1 MNKKFICI
9 EGNIGVGKTTLSN
22 MLAEHYKAKLLL
34 ENFEDNPYLKD
45 FYIDSRKFALQV
57 ELSFL
62 ADRYQQ
68 QLAYINEDNV
78 IVSDYLFDK
87 SLIFAGINLFADEL
101 KIFKAAFFEARHQIK
116 KPDVIVFLDA
126 TEDLLERNI
135 KKRGRNFEENI
146 PSVYLQK
153 VTNAY
158 YAYLKNQSHDFPVI
172 WINANEYDVI
182 GNVSHFNHIV
192 ELIESKTDNLIH
204 YI

>member
-9 EGNIGVGKTTLSN
+9 EGNIGAGKTTLAHLLS
-22 MLAEHYKAKLLL
+22 ERYQAKLLL

-45 FYIDSRKFALQV
+45 FYLNSEKFALQV

-62 ADRYQQ
+62 ADRFNE
-68 QLAYINEDNV
+68 QLSLRTEKGI

-87 SLIFAGINLFADEL
+87 SFIFAGINLKKESISLFT
-101 KIFKAAFFEARHQIK
+101 AAFYEAK
-116 KPDVIVFLDA
+116 KQLREPDILIFLDA

-146 PSVYLQK
+146 PTAYLQK

-158 YAYLKNQSHDFPVI
+158 HSYFKHHELRCPVI
-172 WINANEYDVI
+172 WVNANEYDLI
-182 GNVSHFNHIV
+182 GNKGHLKRLEDLLLNVN
-192 ELIESKTDNLIH
+192 EKEIH
-204 YI
+204 YL

>member
-9 EGNIGVGKTTLSN
+9 EGNIGAGKTTLAN
-22 MLAEHYKAKLLL
+22 KLAEHYQAKLLL

-45 FYIDSRKFALQV
+45 FYIDSKKFALQV

-62 ADRYQQ
+62 ADRYKQQ
-68 QLAYINEDNV
+68 MDFVNEHEM

-87 SLIFAGINLFADEL
+87 SLIFAGINLTPDEF
-101 KIFKAAFFEARHQIK
+101 KIFNAAFTEAKDHIRH
-116 KPDVIVFLDA
+116 PDIIIFLDA

-146 PSVYLQK
+146 PSAYLQK

-158 YAYLKNQSHDFPVI
+158 YAYLKKLNHNCPVI
-172 WINANEYDVI
+172 WVNVNEYDLI
-182 GNVSHFNHIV
+182 GNNGHFKYMI
-192 ELIESKTDNLIH
+192 ELLELKADKNIH
-204 YI
+204 YL